1 MFTISKEILSPILAD
16 FGISAQIADFTEL
29 QRYHYEKEDPASK
42 EVRLI
47 VKVQLAD
54 GRALV
59 ARFKNEADVTRE
71 LVDAQSRFARLLA
84 AHQRGNPRRL
94 QLPRAI
100 RPLVRHQWIRCDR
113 NGGGLRVRR
122 AARRYPGNCRK
133 NRRPARAHAQHRG
146 KRPVP
151 RAKTASCSI
160 HWAKTTCSALRFSPR
175 KKRPYRP
182 WTRRFTRTLPASAS
196 ALCRKSVRGKAGPNT
211 PCRAISAIAICIKPR
226 AGALAC
232 SISTAAATPCS
243 TTTP

>member
-84 AHQRGNPRRL
+84 AHGVETPAVYNSHGQYARWYAINGYDVIVTVEDFVCGELRVVTPEI
-94 QLPRAI
+94 PRAKQ
-100 RPLVRHQWIRCDR
+100 RPVRSIGR
-113 NGGGLRVRR
+113 
-122 AARRYPGNCRK
+122 
-133 NRRPARAHAQHRG
+133 
-146 KRPVP
+146 KRPVQ
-151 RAKTASCSI
+151 
-160 HWAKTTCSALRFSPR
+160 L
-175 KKRPYRP
+175 
-182 WTRRFTRTLPASAS
+182 
-196 ALCRKSVRGKAGPNT
+196 
-211 PCRAISAIAICIKPR
+211 
-226 AGALAC
+226 
-232 SISTAAATPCS
+232 
-243 TTTP
+243 